1 MSSTVKEI
9 NIPVWNTS
17 GNGWAV
23 SNQGW
28 CKITVT
34 RNYGD
39 TYATVTPY
47 WSYRSPGGAYAAVDC
62 YITVDG
68 SSRYSATFGAS
79 THSAGTWYY
88 VSGSSFKV
96 NVGDGAGSL
105 NISVYMYFND
115 GTSGRQSSVQ
125 SASFAY
131 GTRGETIPSF
141 SKSRVTIG
149 ENVSITMEPYSSDFS
164 HKLYYSLNNKDLVHI
179 DDFAKGKATTIWT
192 LPESLAE
199 SITTSTEGT
208 VYIVCK
214 TYNGNIQVGGDKSV
228 GLTAVIPDAYV
239 PSISD
244 VTITEITA
252 GLADKFKCFVQH
264 KSALKI
270 KTNCSGVSG
279 SSINSCSVLFNGN
292 TYQGTNVS
300 TGVIDVSGELTVS
313 ITVRDSRGRS
323 ASSTKV
329 VQVYPYS
336 SPDLLGCKA
345 YRVNEAQELT
355 DDGENILFKFAY
367 RVSPVNNK
375 NTATFEI
382 QQYDDSSNSWKK
394 LIDYPDYEKG
404 SYDATLSDPYANCAK
419 YSPATV
425 YDKNKSFKFRLV
437 VSDYFTTYA
446 LVIEVPVSY
455 TLIEFGPNG
464 HSMSFGGPCTNKEDQ
479 IDVHMD
485 VEFNGIV
492 NFTNN
497 IYSYGQFYDK
507 RIWDEIYPVGTVILT
522 TNTKDIMTWFP
533 PYSLSGSW
541 QKIGTTNMFG
551 KAIFAYE
558 RIY

>member
-1 MSSTVKEI
+1 MSSTTKEI
-9 NIPVWNTS
+9 NIPVWYTY
-17 GNGWAV
+17 GPGWTV
-23 SNQGW
+23 SSQGW

-47 WSYRSPGGAYAAVDC
+47 WGYCSPGGAYASVDC
-62 YITVDG
+62 YITAG
-68 SSRYSATFGAS
+68 SISQKSATFGAS
-79 THSAGTWYY
+79 THSVGTWYY
-88 VSGSSFKV
+88 ASGSSFKV
-96 NVGDGAGSL
+96 NVGDDAGNL

-141 SKSRVTIG
+141 SKSRVNIG
-149 ENVSITMEPYSSDFS
+149 RNVSITMEPYSSDFS

-214 TYNGNIQVGGDKSV
+214 TYNGNTQVGGDKSV
-228 GLTAVIPDAYV
+228 GLTAVIPDTYV

-244 VTITEITA
+244 VSITEITA

-270 KTNCSGVSG
+270 KTNCSGVAG
-279 SSINSCSVLFNGN
+279 SSISSCAVTIDGTDYS
-292 TYQGTNVS
+292 GTNIS
-300 TGVIDVSGELTVS
+300 TGIINSSGEMKVN
-313 ITVRDSRGRS
+313 IVIRDSRGRS
-323 ASSTKV
+323 ATTNKTI
-329 VQVYPYS
+329 QIYAYS
-336 SPDLLGCKA
+336 SPDLSGCKA
-345 YRVNEAQELT
+345 NRVSSSQELN
-355 DDGENILFKFAY
+355 DDGENVLFRYAY

-375 NTATFEI
+375 NTASFEI
-382 QQYDDSSNSWKK
+382 QQYEESSKSWKR
-394 LIDYPDYEKG
+394 LIDYSDYEKG
-404 SYDATLSDPYANCAK
+404 SYDVTASDPYANCAK
-419 YSPATV
+419 YSPAIV

-455 TLIEFGPNG
+455 TLLEFGPNG
-464 HSMSFGGPCTNKEDQ
+464 HSLSLGGPCTNTDEQ

-485 VEFNGIV
+485 VEFSGIV

-522 TNTKDIMTWFP
+522 TNTNDIAVWFP
-533 PYSLSGSW
+533 PYSLAGSW
-541 QKIGTTNMFG
+541 QLIGSTNMFSETVY
-551 KAIFAYE
+551 AYK
-558 RIY
+558 RID

>member
-17 GNGWAV
+17 GNGWIV

-62 YITVDG
+62 YITVNG

-79 THSAGTWYY
+79 THNAGTWYY
-88 VSGSSFKV
+88 ASGSSFKV
-96 NVGDGAGSL
+96 NVGDDAGNL

-141 SKSRVTIG
+141 SKSRVNIG
-149 ENVSITMEPYSSDFS
+149 GNVSITMEPYSSDFS

-214 TYNGNIQVGGDKSV
+214 TYNGNTQVGGDKSV
-228 GLTAVIPDAYV
+228 GLTAVIPDTYV

-244 VTITEITA
+244 VSITEITA
-252 GLADKFKCFVQH
+252 GLVDKFKCFVQH

-292 TYQGTNVS
+292 TYQGTSVS
-300 TGVIDVSGELTVS
+300 TGIIDASGELTVN

-323 ASSTKV
+323 ASTTKT
-329 VQVYPYS
+329 VQIYPYS
-336 SPDLLGCKA
+336 SPDLPGCKA
-345 YRVNEAQELT
+345 YRVNEVQELT
-355 DDGENILFKFAY
+355 DDGENVLFQYAY

-375 NTATFEI
+375 NTASLKI
-382 QQYDDSSNSWKK
+382 QQYDSSSASWKT
-394 LIDYPDYEKG
+394 LIEYTDYEKG
-404 SYDATLSDPYANCAK
+404 SYDARLPDPYVNCAK
-419 YSPATV
+419 YMPSIIF
-425 YDKNKSFKFRLV
+425 DKNRNFNFRLV
-437 VSDYFTTYA
+437 VSDYFSTYT
-446 LVIEVPVSY
+446 VKIEVPVSY
-455 TLIEFGPNG
+455 TLLEFGPNG
-464 HSMSFGGPCTNKEDQ
+464 HSLSLGGPCTNTDEQ

-485 VEFNGIV
+485 VEFSGIV

-497 IYSYGQFYDK
+497 VYSYGQFYDK
-507 RIWDEIYPVGTVILT
+507 RIWDKIYPVGTVILT
-522 TNTKDIMTWFP
+522 TNTNDIAIWFP
-533 PYSLSGSW
+533 PYSLAGSW
-541 QKIGTTNMFG
+541 QLIGSTN
-551 KAIFAYE
+551 IFSETVYAYK
-558 RIY
+558 RID